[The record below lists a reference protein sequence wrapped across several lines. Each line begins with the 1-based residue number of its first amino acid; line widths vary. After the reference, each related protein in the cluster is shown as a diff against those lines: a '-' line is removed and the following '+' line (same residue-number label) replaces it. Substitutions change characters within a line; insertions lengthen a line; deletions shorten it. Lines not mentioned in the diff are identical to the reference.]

1 MCRREL
7 CDTSKSPRTV
17 AREFT
22 WKVSKVAILCAK
34 GSLLASFNFGRFTK
48 SRFHSDI
55 VGSWAERRDK
65 ETEIIGNTNQN
76 GWHFWN
82 TNFIKMPKKESQLR
96 YFIAENHSPGSEFLG
111 KMI

>member
-1 MCRREL
+1 MCRRQL

-34 GSLLASFNFGRFTK
+34 GNLLASFNFGRFTK

-65 ETEIIGNTNQN
+65 ETEIIENTNQN